1 MKTFVDPNDFP
12 AAQKFA
18 YLNAASVAM
27 MYKEGV
33 ERCHRMAKGHCRER
47 HHELR

>member
-18 YLNAASVAM
+18 YLNAASVSM
-27 MYKEGV
+27 MYKEASSGV
-33 ERCHRMAKGHCRER
+33 IGWNRTL
-47 HHELR
+47 LRTAP